1 MRRTKEQAAE
11 TRQALLDAALRVF
24 SRQGYAATRLE
35 DVAQEAGV
43 TRGAIY
49 WHFKS
54 KADLYNTLV
63 AEVSLRSDQV
73 VSRARAA
80 ADGSTLDMLRRI
92 MVGLLEFTEE
102 DEQYRAVME
111 LTVLKTEVTPELEEG
126 MRLKVE
132 GLRSVEQTLVKAIRL
147 GQQSGEIR
155 ADLEPIDGARAYMAY
170 LNGAILIW
178 LLDQRAFSLK
188 AEASRLADV
197 YIRGIAAHPAAMP

>member
-1 MRRTKEQAAE
+1 MRRTKEEAAE

-63 AEVSLRSDQV
+63 AEVSLRSDEV
-73 VSRARAA
+73 VERARAA
-80 ADGSTLDMLRRI
+80 AGDSPLDVLRRI
-92 MVGLLEFTEE
+92 MVGLLEFVEE

-111 LTVLKTEVTPELEEG
+111 LTILKTEVTPELEEG

-132 GLRSVEQTLVKAIRL
+132 GLRAVQETLKRAIRL
-147 GQQSGEIR
+147 GQLAGEIR
-155 ADLEPIDGARAYMAY
+155 ADLDPVDGARAYMAY
-170 LNGAILIW
+170 LNGCILMW
-178 LLDQRAFSLK
+178 LLDQSAFSLK

-197 YIRGIAAHPAAMP
+197 YIRGIAAHSAPA